1 MSQENVEI
9 VKRAFAEFQ
18 RGNFWV
24 PEFFEPDVRIR
35 WLDAVGA
42 PSETVGLQDMSTF
55 MLNWLET
62 FDNMSMVAERVVD
75 AGDQVVVIAAWQGRG
90 KASGVDTKWR
100 QGTVWTLRDGR
111 VASVIGYQEPSDA
124 FEAAGLSE

>member
-24 PEFFEPDVRIR
+24 PEFFEPDVRVGGSAPGV
-35 WLDAVGA
+35 AVGNR
-42 PSETVGLQDMSTF
+42 GLQDMGAF

-62 FDNMSMVAERVVD
+62 FDDCRWVPTSR
-75 AGDQVVVIAAWQGRG
+75 
-90 KASGVDTKWR
+90 
-100 QGTVWTLRDGR
+100 
-111 VASVIGYQEPSDA
+111 
-124 FEAAGLSE
+124 

>member
-9 VKRAFAEFQ
+9 VKRALAEFQ

-55 MLNWLET
+55 MLNWLGT

-90 KASGVDTKWR
+90 KASGVDTEWR

-111 VASVIGYQEPSDA
+111 VASVIGHQEPSDA
-124 FEAAGLSE
+124 LEAAGLSE

>member
-1 MSQENVEI
+1 MSRENVEI
-9 VKRAFAEFQ
+9 VKRALAEFQ

-24 PEFFEPDVRIR
+24 PEFFETDVRIR

>member
-1 MSQENVEI
+1 MSQENVEV
-9 VKRAFAEFQ
+9 VKRALAEFQ

-24 PEFFEPDVRIR
+24 PEFFEPDVRVR

-42 PSETVGLQDMSTF
+42 PSETVGIQDMSNF

-90 KASGVDTKWR
+90 KASGVNTEWR

-111 VASVIGYQEPSDA
+111 VASVIGHQEPSDA
-124 FEAAGLSE
+124 LEAAGLSE

>member
-9 VKRAFAEFQ
+9 VKRALAEFQ

-55 MLNWLET
+55 MLNWLGT
-62 FDNMSMVAERVVD
+62 FDNMSMVAERVID
-75 AGDQVVVIAAWQGRG
+75 AGDQVVEIAAWQGRG
-90 KASGVDTKWR
+90 KASGVDTEWR

-111 VASVIGYQEPSDA
+111 VASVIGHQEPSDA
-124 FEAAGLSE
+124 LEAAGLSE

>member
-9 VKRAFAEFQ
+9 VKRALAEFQ

-90 KASGVDTKWR
+90 KASGVDTEWR

>member
-90 KASGVDTKWR
+90 KASGVDTEWR

-124 FEAAGLSE
+124 LEAVGLSE

>member
-1 MSQENVEI
+1 MSQENVET

-35 WLDAVGA
+35 WLDAVGS
-42 PSETVGLQDMSTF
+42 PSETVGVQDMSTF

-62 FDNMSMVAERVVD
+62 FDDVSLVAERVVD

-90 KASGVDTKWR
+90 KASGVDTEWR
-100 QGTVWTLRDGR
+100 QATVWTLRDGR
-111 VASVIGYQEPSDA
+111 VASVIGYPEPSDA
-124 FEAAGLSE
+124 FEAVGLSE

>member
-1 MSQENVEI
+1 MSQENVEV
-9 VKRAFAEFQ
+9 VKRALAEFQ

-42 PSETVGLQDMSTF
+42 PSETGGLRDMGNF

-75 AGDQVVVIAAWQGRG
+75 AGDQVVVIAAWRGRG
-90 KASGVDTKWR
+90 KASGVDTEWR

-111 VASVIGYQEPSDA
+111 VASVIGYGEASDA
-124 FEAAGLSE
+124 LEAVGLSE

>member
-9 VKRAFAEFQ
+9 VTRALAEFQ

-24 PEFFEPDVRIR
+24 PEFFEPDVLIR

-42 PSETVGLQDMSTF
+42 PSETVGLREMGNF
-55 MLNWLET
+55 MLNWLDT
-62 FDNMSMVAERVVD
+62 FDHMSMVAERVVD

-90 KASGVDTKWR
+90 KASGVDTEWR

-111 VASVIGYQEPSDA
+111 VASVIGYGEPSDA
-124 FEAAGLSE
+124 LEAVGPSE

>member
-9 VKRAFAEFQ
+9 VKRALAEFQ

-42 PSETVGLQDMSTF
+42 PSETVGLRDMGNF

-90 KASGVDTKWR
+90 KVSGVDTEWR

>member
-9 VKRAFAEFQ
+9 VKRALAEFQ

-90 KASGVDTKWR
+90 KASGVDTEWR

-124 FEAAGLSE
+124 FAAVGPWE

>member
-9 VKRAFAEFQ
+9 VKRALAEFQ
-18 RGNFWV
+18 RGKFWV

-35 WLDAVGA
+35 WVDAVGQ
-42 PSETVGLQDMSTF
+42 PSETVGLQDMGTF
-55 MLNWLET
+55 MLSWLEA
-62 FDNMSMVAERVVD
+62 FDDMSMAAERVDD
-75 AGDQVVVIAAWQGRG
+75 AGDQVVVIAAWRGRG
-90 KASGVDTKWR
+90 KASGVDTEWR

>member
-9 VKRAFAEFQ
+9 VKRALAEFQ

-42 PSETVGLQDMSTF
+42 PSETVGLQGMSTF

-111 VASVIGYQEPSDA
+111 VASVIGHQEPSDA
-124 FEAAGLSE
+124 LEAVGLSE

>member
-9 VKRAFAEFQ
+9 VKRALAEFQ

-55 MLNWLET
+55 MLNWLGT
-62 FDNMSMVAERVVD
+62 FDNMSMVAERALTPETRSSRSPHGKD
-75 AGDQVVVIAAWQGRG
+75 GGR
-90 KASGVDTKWR
+90 
-100 QGTVWTLRDGR
+100 LRC
-111 VASVIGYQEPSDA
+111 
-124 FEAAGLSE
+124 

>member
-1 MSQENVEI
+1 MSQENVEV

-24 PEFFEPDVRIR
+24 PEFFDPDVRVR

-42 PSETVGLQDMSTF
+42 PSETVGLQDMTTF
-55 MLNWLET
+55 MLNWLGT

-90 KASGVDTKWR
+90 KASGVDSEWR
-100 QGTVWTLRDGR
+100 QGAVWTLRDGR

-124 FEAAGLSE
+124 LAAVGLAE

>member
-9 VKRAFAEFQ
+9 VKRALAEFQ

-90 KASGVDTKWR
+90 KLPVLIPSGVR
-100 QGTVWTLRDGR
+100 ARCGPCATVGWP
-111 VASVIGYQEPSDA
+111 A
-124 FEAAGLSE
+124 

>member
-9 VKRAFAEFQ
+9 VKRALAEFQ

-35 WLDAVGA
+35 WVDAVGA
-42 PSETVGLQDMSTF
+42 PSETVGLRDMGDF

-62 FDNMSMVAERVVD
+62 FDQMSMVAERVLD
-75 AGDQVVVIAAWQGRG
+75 AGDQVVVIAAWHGRG
-90 KASGVDTKWR
+90 KASGVDTEWR
-100 QGTVWTLRDGR
+100 QGTVWTLREGR
-111 VASVIGYQEPSDA
+111 VASVIGYGEPSDA
-124 FEAAGLSE
+124 LEAAGLSE

>member
-1 MSQENVEI
+1 MSRENVEV
-9 VKRAFAEFQ
+9 VKRALAEFQ

-55 MLNWLET
+55 MLNWLGT

-90 KASGVDTKWR
+90 KASGVDTEWR

-111 VASVIGYQEPSDA
+111 VASVIGHQEPSEA
-124 FEAAGLSE
+124 FAAVGLSE